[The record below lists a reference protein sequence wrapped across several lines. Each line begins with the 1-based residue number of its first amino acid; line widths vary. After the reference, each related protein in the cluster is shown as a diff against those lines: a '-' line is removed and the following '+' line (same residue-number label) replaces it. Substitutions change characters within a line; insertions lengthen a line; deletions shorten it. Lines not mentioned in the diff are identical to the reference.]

1 MKKNRVK
8 ARSLLLQKSCDYHDV
23 LSLKVSLGLTPLKLL
38 RLEEYRNEG
47 AEEVPLRVE
56 EPFSG
61 EASPAEGQG
70 RAGGD
75 DRHRVVQTHRVA
87 IRGADLVM

>member
-1 MKKNRVK
+1 M
-8 ARSLLLQKSCDYHDV
+8 
-23 LSLKVSLGLTPLKLL
+23 LL

-75 DRHRVVQTHRVA
+75 DRHRVVQTHRGGDQRSRLGYVNPLA
-87 IRGADLVM
+87 TIAVF